1 MNIRN
6 FLLSFAPHSAHIS
19 LAEKLRSGLAGGAA
33 ILLLALAIHHLP
45 QHDYPLLMLAS
56 MASSTALLFA
66 APHSPFSQ
74 PWNLVG
80 GHFISA
86 LAGWICSLLIIDPA
100 LAGGAAVGIAISL
113 TYILKCLHPPSAAT
127 ALAIVLNSTQFHSM
141 GWQWGTVIVIA
152 NVGILLLLTLL
163 INNLVPGRRYP
174 MPLSTHGH
182 QSIEQL
188 AAPEKA
194 DIERALEQMDR
205 MLDISTEDLIDI
217 YAKAAEHARERRNS
231 IARVV

>member
-1 MNIRN
+1 MNIGN
-6 FLLSFAPHSAHIS
+6 FLRSFIPHSAHIS

-33 ILLLALAIHHLP
+33 ILLLTLALHHLP

-80 GHFISA
+80 GHLISA
-86 LAGWICSLLIIDPA
+86 LVGWICSLLIVDPA
-100 LAGGAAVGIAISL
+100 ISAGTAVGLSIFL
-113 TYILKCLHPPSAAT
+113 MYILKCLHPPSAAT
-127 ALAIVLNSTQFHSM
+127 ALAIVLSSAQFHSM
-141 GWQWGTVIVIA
+141 GWHWGAVIVIA

-163 INNLVPGRRYP
+163 INNIVPGRRYP
-174 MPLSTHGH
+174 MPISAPSHPK
-182 QSIEQL
+182 IEQVI
-188 AAPEKA
+188 APEQA
-194 DIERALEQMDR
+194 DIEWALAQMDS

-217 YAKAAEHARERRNS
+217 YAKAAEHAEARQNS
-231 IARVV
+231 ITLPV